1 MDPAI
6 AEVWSQYWDGA
17 PELKPRLVLQYAPLV
32 KFFAHR
38 VPGDPQATVQ
48 RGLESLSAAIETY
61 KPDCGAFESYA
72 LGVLGE
78 DAFSWD
84 SGGWAEVG

>member
-6 AEVWSQYWDGA
+6 ADVWSQYWDGT
-17 PELKPRLVLQYAPLV
+17 PELKDRLVLQYAPLV

-38 VPGDPQATVQ
+38 IPGDPLETIQ
-48 RGLESLSAAIETY
+48 RGLECLSAAIDTY
-61 KPDCGAFESYA
+61 DGTGTFEHHA
-72 LGVLGE
+72 MGVMEE